1 MIADMLSNKKTLTN
15 SNKTVHQRQEN
26 NISFAFITKIYFAV
40 SNNTILNFTHNYF
53 MKFQTYESFNKQQ
66 LIINQILNSKTFQ
79 SFTKN

>member
-26 NISFAFITKIYFAV
+26 NISFAFITKLI
-40 SNNTILNFTHNYF
+40 NNTILNFTHNYF